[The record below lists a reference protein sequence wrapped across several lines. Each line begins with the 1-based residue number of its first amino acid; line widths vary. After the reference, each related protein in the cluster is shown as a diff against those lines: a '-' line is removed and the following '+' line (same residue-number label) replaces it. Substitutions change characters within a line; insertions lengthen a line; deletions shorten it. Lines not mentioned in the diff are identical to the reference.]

1 VVIRCTPIARPK
13 VEVEV
18 EVEAGT
24 EAVRTVTDGGE
35 ALLPLVVGVG
45 VEVEARVE
53 HDRSRRRQQS
63 LVSLVWPLMK
73 QRSGAT
79 VRRPRRKLNDD
90 ARRIRPTPL
99 APTALMTVPHHPPP
113 ILMTLVS
120 SLKQTTSLLLLVLQ

>member
-1 VVIRCTPIARPK
+1 MIRCTPIARPEVE

-18 EVEAGT
+18 EVEAVT
-24 EAVRTVTDGGE
+24 EAVRTVADGDE
-35 ALLPLVVGVG
+35 ALLPPVVE

-63 LVSLVWPLMK
+63 LVSLVWPHMK

-90 ARRIRPTPL
+90 
-99 APTALMTVPHHPPP
+99 VSPPP
-113 ILMTLVS
+113 AHTAISILNITRRGGFG
-120 SLKQTTSLLLLVLQ
+120 LLHQHLQPL